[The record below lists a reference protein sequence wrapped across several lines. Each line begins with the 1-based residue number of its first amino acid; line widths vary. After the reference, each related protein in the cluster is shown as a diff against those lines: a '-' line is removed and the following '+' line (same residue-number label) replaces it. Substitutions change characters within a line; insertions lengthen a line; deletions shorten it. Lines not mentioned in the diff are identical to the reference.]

1 MPGATPCTCG
11 RWARRS
17 RRPGWAELAPGR
29 RVWGEAPRAAARRPG
44 TRPPRARAPGP
55 KRPSGRR
62 PLEAGVHGGGGPGG
76 RSSLDA
82 LAERPSTADGSLRD
96 ETLLVLALSLG
107 ASGVSALISFIGSV
121 TRPGGLKDQAATLN
135 ASAAP
140 GRPWLD
146 LAWQLFG
153 ITTALVPV
161 ALVAHFL
168 LREGRG
174 LRTLGFDRTRPW
186 PDLGRGAAVAA
197 VIGSTGI
204 AFYLAARGLGFNL
217 TVVPEALPDVWW
229 KYPVLILSAVQNSVL
244 EEVIVVGTCCA
255 GSTSS
260 AGPGASLAAS
270 SVLRGSYHLYQGIGG
285 FVGNMV
291 MGVVF
296 VYLYRR
302 WGRVGPLV
310 VAHSLL
316 DIGAFV
322 GYALLAGKVTG
333 CRRREPRASARLDE
347 QVAVDH
353 RTARPVSRVRPPRS
367 SRADPAGRTTPEAG
381 EVGAAQALGPEGGQ
395 RRVGAAGDRVLVD
408 ADVREEAAGDEV
420 VAAGRVL
427 GAGRGDDA
435 PLRSGRP
442 VPRAG
447 QQAVH
452 GLSSATRPAGPRC
465 AARCPGPRGARRRGP
480 RRARRGLGRGERRG
494 REVQGDRAVPGGRR
508 DEDAAAGGEP
518 APALVGAGGVQDV
531 GRGERRVAA
540 QRDLGGRGEPAQRPV
555 GLTASA
561 DGGRTPSRR
570 G

>member
-1 MPGATPCTCG
+1 M
-11 RWARRS
+11 
-17 RRPGWAELAPGR
+17 AEAGPVDDSFPQMRQERLPR
-29 RVWGEAPRAAARRPG
+29 RV
-44 TRPPRARAPGP
+44 
-55 KRPSGRR
+55 
-62 PLEAGVHGGGGPGG
+62 
-76 RSSLDA
+76 
-82 LAERPSTADGSLRD
+82 LRD

-186 PDLGRGAAVAA
+186 PDLARGAAVAA

-217 TVVPEALPDVWW
+217 TVVPEALPEVWW

-244 EEVIVVGTCCA
+244 EEVIVVGYLLRRLDQL
-255 GSTSS
+255 GWS
-260 AGPGASLAAS
+260 PGASLAAS

-285 FVGNMV
+285 FIGNMV

-322 GYALLAGKVTG
+322 GYALLAGKVDWL
-333 CRRREPRASARLDE
+333 P
-347 QVAVDH
+347 
-353 RTARPVSRVRPPRS
+353 TA
-367 SRADPAGRTTPEAG
+367 
-381 EVGAAQALGPEGGQ
+381 
-395 RRVGAAGDRVLVD
+395 
-408 ADVREEAAGDEV
+408 
-420 VAAGRVL
+420 
-427 GAGRGDDA
+427 
-435 PLRSGRP
+435 
-442 VPRAG
+442 
-447 QQAVH
+447 
-452 GLSSATRPAGPRC
+452 
-465 AARCPGPRGARRRGP
+465 
-480 RRARRGLGRGERRG
+480 
-494 REVQGDRAVPGGRR
+494 
-508 DEDAAAGGEP
+508 
-518 APALVGAGGVQDV
+518 
-531 GRGERRVAA
+531 
-540 QRDLGGRGEPAQRPV
+540 
-555 GLTASA
+555 
-561 DGGRTPSRR
+561 
-570 G
+570 

>member
-1 MPGATPCTCG
+1 MAEAGPVDDAFPQKRLGEQPLTQE
-11 RWARRS
+11 RLS
-17 RRPGWAELAPGR
+17 RRI
-29 RVWGEAPRAAARRPG
+29 
-44 TRPPRARAPGP
+44 
-55 KRPSGRR
+55 
-62 PLEAGVHGGGGPGG
+62 
-76 RSSLDA
+76 
-82 LAERPSTADGSLRD
+82 LRD

-168 LREGRG
+168 LREGG
-174 LRTLGFDRTRPW
+174 SLRTLGFDRTRPW

-229 KYPVLILSAVQNSVL
+229 KYPVLVLSAVQNSVL
-244 EEVIVVGTCCA
+244 EEVIVVGYLLRRLDQL
-255 GSTSS
+255 GW
-260 AGPGASLAAS
+260 GMGASLAAS

-322 GYALLAGKVTG
+322 GYGLLAGKVDWL
-333 CRRREPRASARLDE
+333 P
-347 QVAVDH
+347 
-353 RTARPVSRVRPPRS
+353 TA
-367 SRADPAGRTTPEAG
+367 
-381 EVGAAQALGPEGGQ
+381 
-395 RRVGAAGDRVLVD
+395 
-408 ADVREEAAGDEV
+408 
-420 VAAGRVL
+420 
-427 GAGRGDDA
+427 
-435 PLRSGRP
+435 
-442 VPRAG
+442 
-447 QQAVH
+447 
-452 GLSSATRPAGPRC
+452 
-465 AARCPGPRGARRRGP
+465 
-480 RRARRGLGRGERRG
+480 
-494 REVQGDRAVPGGRR
+494 
-508 DEDAAAGGEP
+508 
-518 APALVGAGGVQDV
+518 
-531 GRGERRVAA
+531 
-540 QRDLGGRGEPAQRPV
+540 
-555 GLTASA
+555 
-561 DGGRTPSRR
+561 
-570 G
+570 